1 MSFLAAPGPVCPDY
15 QEVPLAQ
22 KTPSPSDD
30 DPTEAHDA
38 ATDAPQDEVSNAVE
52 DAEILEETPSDTA
65 EADADHVSEVGEDA
79 PSGEHVEAEPFEA
92 ATDAD
97 ANTPPEPEK
106 PNTFVPMVLGGVI
119 AAVLGGAVVYFL
131 QPSAP
136 PMVAPDS
143 ALVERIEAL
152 EAAAVPQADTISA
165 DEQSAFDGLSGEI
178 AGLSELIAAID
189 TRLTELAQNGVAV
202 VGGEDGAAVTAEL
215 NQMRDALE
223 DQRAATEAAQAE
235 MTEAAAAAR
244 AEIEAAEARA
254 AELQASAGAQATQ
267 AARQSAIARIVA
279 ASETGAPFAG
289 ALSDLSGLGADISGL
304 EAVGE
309 TGIPSLP
316 ALQRSFP
323 DIARDGLAASV
334 KETMGEGV
342 GDRIGAFLRAQVGAR
357 SLEAREGDDP
367 DAVLSRAEAALR
379 SGDIAGVLTELQTLP
394 EGGLAAMAGWTMQ
407 AQTRIDALETLMTLT
422 ASSNE

>member
-1 MSFLAAPGPVCPDY
+1 MIVLAAPGPVCPDY

-30 DPTEAHDA
+30 DPTQAQDTAPDA
-38 ATDAPQDEVSNAVE
+38 LQGEVSDAVE
-52 DAEILEETPSDTA
+52 DAEILEDAPSDTI
-65 EADADHVSEVGEDA
+65 EADADHVAETDDNA
-79 PSGEHVEAEPFEA
+79 PSGEDVEAGPLEDAP
-92 ATDAD
+92 DAD
-97 ANTPPEPEK
+97 ARTPAGPEK
-106 PNTFVPMVLGGVI
+106 SNAFMPMVLGGVV
-119 AAVLGGAVVYFL
+119 AAVLGGAVVYVL
-131 QPSAP
+131 QPSPP
-136 PMVAPDS
+136 PMTAPDS

-152 EAAAVPQADTISA
+152 EAAAGPQTDVISA
-165 DEQSAFDGLSGEI
+165 DEQTAFDGLSGEI
-178 AGLSELIAAID
+178 TGLSEMIAALD
-189 TRLTELAQNGVAV
+189 ARLTELAENGIMV

-215 NQMRDALE
+215 TQMRDALE

-235 MTEAAAAAR
+235 MTQVAAAAR
-244 AEIEAAEARA
+244 AEIDAAEARA

-279 ASETGAPFAG
+279 ASETGAPFADP
-289 ALSDLSGLGADISGL
+289 LSELGGLGADIAGL
-304 EAVGE
+304 EAVAE

-316 ALQRSFP
+316 SLQRSFP

-342 GDRIGAFLRAQVGAR
+342 GDRVGAFLRAQVGAR

-379 SGDIAGVLTELQTLP
+379 SGDIAGVLGELQMLP
-394 EGGLAAMAGWTMQ
+394 EGGQAAMAGWTAQ